1 MEKIYKCKCCGKEF
15 QNRDMLLE
23 TQEGVFF
30 CQECVAKIA
39 ENFQNSETNNVLEN
53 EIPDAVK
60 RLIENAEKNG
70 NIKIEKSTTY
80 KFIFGNDLEEIA
92 DEEEIPDNTGNNMTN
107 VLIKLEDEM
116 RKAADELRF
125 EDAAKIRDKIKR
137 LKDKI

>member
-70 NIKIEKSTTY
+70 NIKIEKNTTY
-80 KFIFGNDLEEIA
+80 KFIF
-92 DEEEIPDNTGNNMTN
+92 
-107 VLIKLEDEM
+107 V
-116 RKAADELRF
+116 
-125 EDAAKIRDKIKR
+125 
-137 LKDKI
+137 